1 MSYGN
6 RDYPQ
11 RPRFREVPPSE
22 RQYPP
27 QQYDDQPQQYQPR
40 DRQPA
45 SGSNS
50 NSNGGGDFRRAGYM
64 RLSRSGNAITFT
76 LQGQRYTVAVSSLE
90 KVLRQES
97 EYCVISRY
105 SNGNQVG
112 MSND

>member
-40 DRQPA
+40 DRQP

-50 NSNGGGDFRRAGYM
+50 NSNGGDFQRAGYM

-90 KVLRQES
+90 KVLKQES
-97 EYCVISRY
+97 EYCTISRY
-105 SNGNQVG
+105 SNGG
-112 MSND
+112 GK